1 MNRLLLSAAVLV
13 SLGAPLA
20 ADDKSD
26 ATAHAKAVLDAL
38 LKEDY
43 DAASKDF
50 DEAMKKA
57 VPTDKLKEVWKSVL
71 QQSGPFKTV
80 AATSVE
86 TRGRAQVVT
95 LTCRFEKAV
104 WDVNVAVDGKEVIGL
119 NLRPNA
125 KAGYKAPDYVKA
137 DAFREVE
144 VTLNPGEWELPG
156 TLTLP
161 RGEGPFPAVV
171 LVHGSGPQDRD
182 ESVGAAQPFR
192 DLAGGL
198 ASKGVAVLR
207 YEKRTKQHGF
217 KLVKQ
222 NVAYTIKEEVIDD
235 AAAAAAL
242 LRARKEIDPKRVY
255 VLGHSLGGYVAPL
268 IAQRDGELAGLILLA
283 GNSRPLTDLLP
294 EQYDYILSLF
304 ENATDEEKKQV
315 EDYKKKLDD
324 FKKQVEDIKKTVARL
339 KDPKLEDTS
348 PSTEQILGAP
358 VSYWVSLRQYEPAAA
373 AAKVKAPMLV
383 LQGERDYQVTMTDF
397 DGWKK
402 ALKGRGDVRFKS
414 YPKLNHLFAEGQGK
428 SRPEEYLRDKHVAA
442 EVIDDIAEW
451 VKKR

>member
-26 ATAHAKAVLDAL
+26 ATAHARALLDAL

-50 DEAMKKA
+50 DEAMKKN

-71 QQSGPFKTV
+71 RQSGPFKSVV
-80 AATSVE
+80 ATNVE
-86 TRGRAQVVT
+86 ARGRAQVVT
-95 LTCRFEKAV
+95 LTCQFEKAAI
-104 WDVNVAVDGKEVIGL
+104 DVNVAVDGKEVIGL
-119 NLRPNA
+119 NIRPNA
-125 KAGYKAPDYVKA
+125 KVGYKAPDYVKA

-144 VTLNPGEWELPG
+144 VTVNPGEWELPG

-161 RGEGPFPAVV
+161 KGDGPFPAVV
-171 LVHGSGPQDRD
+171 LVHGSGPHDRD
-182 ESVGAAQPFR
+182 ESVGPNQPFR

-222 NVAYTIKEEVIDD
+222 NLAYTIKEEAVDD

-255 VLGHSLGGYVAPL
+255 VLGHSLGGHLAPL
-268 IAQRDGELAGLILLA
+268 IAGRDGELAGLILLA
-283 GNSRPLTDLLP
+283 GNSRPLTDLVP
-294 EQYDYILSLF
+294 EQYDYLLSLL
-304 ENATDEEKKQV
+304 ENASDEEKKQV
-315 EDYKKKLDD
+315 EDFAKQLAD
-324 FKKQVEDIKKTVARL
+324 FKKQAADTKKTVARL
-339 KDPKLEDTS
+339 KDPKLEETS

-358 VSYWVSLRQYEPAAA
+358 VSYWVSLREYDAAA
-373 AAKVKAPMLV
+373 TAAKVKAPVLV

-402 ALKGRGDVRFKS
+402 ALKGHDNVRFKA
-414 YPKLNHLFAEGQGK
+414 YPKLNHLFAEGEGK
-428 SRPEEYLRDKHVAA
+428 SRPTEYQQAKHVSA
-442 EVIDDIAEW
+442 EVIDDIADW
-451 VKKR
+451 IKKR